1 MTQPRIAVLVVDD
14 SVVVRRLVT
23 TALSSDPEIQ
33 VVGTASSGRLAL
45 DKIGQLNPDLVTL
58 DIEMPDMDGL
68 ETLKELRRRHP
79 KLPVVMFSS
88 LTERGAAIT
97 LDALTFGANDY
108 VCKPAK
114 VSSPDEAMANV
125 RDQLIPKIKALTGK
139 RAVAPAA
146 PPAQASPNPAATAT
160 PSTIVRPRTAIPR
173 TGEPTG
179 AVDVI
184 AIGASTGGP
193 DALASI
199 LAQLPAD
206 FAVPVVI
213 VQHMPPLFT
222 RLFAQRLN
230 SGAQVTVREARDGD
244 LVEPGTVLIAPGD
257 FHLSVRRDGLAVRA
271 VTHQEGPENWVRPA
285 VDVLFR
291 SIADVYGERALGV
304 VLTGMG
310 QDGIRGVERMSE
322 LGAQI
327 VVQDEATSVVWGMP
341 GVVASAGLAHRI
353 LPLVEVAPHIISV
366 AGRGRAL
373 SAARSAAGAGAT
385 R

>member
-1 MTQPRIAVLVVDD
+1 MSTIKVLVVDD

-23 TALSSDPEIQ
+23 TALCSDPGIE

-45 DKIGQLNPDLVTL
+45 DKISQLNPDLVTL

-114 VSSPDEAMANV
+114 VSSPDEAMASV
-125 RDQLIPKIKALTGK
+125 RDQLIPKIKALTIG
-139 RAVAPAA
+139 RSGPAAVSRPAA
-146 PPAQASPNPAATAT
+146 PSAPML
-160 PSTIVRPRTAIPR
+160 VRPRVAIPSR
-173 TGEPTG
+173 GAEPG
-179 AVDVI
+179 GPVDVI

-199 LAQLPAD
+199 LAKLPAD
-206 FAVPVVI
+206 FPVPVVI

-230 SGAQVTVREARDGD
+230 TASQVTVREARDGD

-257 FHLSVRRDGLAVRA
+257 FHLSVKRDGLTVRA

-291 SIADVYGERALGV
+291 SVAEAYGERALGV

-310 QDGIRGVERMSE
+310 QDGIRGVEKMVE
-322 LGAQI
+322 AGAQI

-341 GVVASAGLAHRI
+341 GVVAAAGLAHRI
-353 LPLVEVAPHIISV
+353 LPMADVAPHLIGV
-366 AGRGRAL
+366 ANRTRP
-373 SAARSAAGAGAT
+373 SAARAAAGVG

>member
-1 MTQPRIAVLVVDD
+1 MPTIKVLVVDD
-14 SVVVRRLVT
+14 SVVARRLVT
-23 TALSSDPEIQ
+23 TALSADPEIE

-68 ETLKELRRRHP
+68 ETLKELRRLHA

-114 VSSPDEAMANV
+114 VSSPDEAMASV
-125 RDQLIPKIKALTGK
+125 RAQLIPKIKALTIG
-139 RAVAPAA
+139 RSGSAAVSRPAA
-146 PPAQASPNPAATAT
+146 ASSPVT
-160 PSTIVRPRTAIPR
+160 VRPRVAMPS
-173 TGEPTG
+173 TGIEPIG
-179 AVDVI
+179 PVDII

-199 LAQLPAD
+199 LSKLPAD
-206 FAVPVVI
+206 FPVPVVI

-230 SGAQVTVREARDGD
+230 TGSQVTVREAKDGD
-244 LVEPGTVLIAPGD
+244 IVEPGTVLIAPGD
-257 FHLSVRRDGLAVRA
+257 FHLSLKRDGLTVRA

-291 SIADVYGERALGV
+291 SVAEVYGERALGV

-310 QDGIRGVERMSE
+310 QDGIRGVERMVE
-322 LGAQI
+322 AGAQI
-327 VVQDEATSVVWGMP
+327 TVQDEATSVVWGMP
-341 GVVASAGLAHRI
+341 GVVANAGLAHRI
-353 LPLVEVAPHIISV
+353 LPLLDVAPHVIAV
-366 AGRGRAL
+366 ANRARNL
-373 SAARSAAGAGAT
+373 ASSRAAAGAG

>member
-1 MTQPRIAVLVVDD
+1 MPQIVSIKVLVVDD

-23 TALSSDPEIQ
+23 TALSSDPEIE

-45 DKIGQLNPDLVTL
+45 DKIGQLSPDLVTL

-125 RDQLIPKIKALTGK
+125 RDQLIPKIKALTIG
-139 RAVAPAA
+139 RSGPAAAAVAAA
-146 PPAQASPNPAATAT
+146 RPAATAS
-160 PSTIVRPRTAIPR
+160 PVLVRPRVAMPS
-173 TGEPTG
+173 TGAEPTG
-179 AVDVI
+179 PVDVI

-199 LAQLPAD
+199 LSKLPAD
-206 FAVPVVI
+206 FPVPVVI

-230 SGAQVTVREARDGD
+230 TASQVTVREAKNGD

-257 FHLSVRRDGLAVRA
+257 FHLSLKRDGLSVRA
-271 VTHQEGPENWVRPA
+271 ITHQEGPENWVRPA

-291 SIADVYGERALGV
+291 SVAEVYGERALGV

-310 QDGIRGVERMSE
+310 QDGIRGVEKMVE
-322 LGAQI
+322 AGAQI
-327 VVQDEATSVVWGMP
+327 AVQDEATSVVWGMP

-353 LPLVEVAPHIISV
+353 LPLVDVAPHVIAIASRSRNF
-366 AGRGRAL
+366 ASARA
-373 SAARSAAGAGAT
+373 AAGVG

>member
-1 MTQPRIAVLVVDD
+1 MSKIAVLVVDD

-23 TALSSDPEIQ
+23 TALSSDPEIE

-58 DIEMPDMDGL
+58 DIEMPDMNGL

-108 VCKPAK
+108 VCKPTK
-114 VSSPDEAMANV
+114 VASPDEAMANV

-139 RAVAPAA
+139 RTAAASSPVAARVPTASPAA
-146 PPAQASPNPAATAT
+146 S
-160 PSTIVRPRTAIPR
+160 SIVRPRTAVPR

-199 LAQLPAD
+199 LSQLPAD
-206 FAVPVVI
+206 FPVPIVI

-230 SGAQVTVREARDGD
+230 SAAQVTVREARDGD

-257 FHLSVRRDGLAVRA
+257 YHLSVRRDGLAVRA

-291 SIADVYGERALGV
+291 SIADAYGERALGV

-310 QDGIRGVERMSE
+310 QDGIRGVEKMSE

-353 LPLVEVAPHIISV
+353 LPLSEVAPHILSV
-366 AGRGRAL
+366 AGRGRTFA
-373 SAARSAAGAGAT
+373 SARAAAGAT

>member
-1 MTQPRIAVLVVDD
+1 MPIAVLVVDD

-23 TALSSDPEIQ
+23 TALQSDPEIV
-33 VVGTASSGRLAL
+33 VVGTASSGRLCL
-45 DKIGQLNPDLVTL
+45 DKIAQLNPDLVTL

-114 VSSPDEAMANV
+114 VSSPDEAMASV
-125 RDQLIPKIKALTGK
+125 RDQLIPKIKALTGVRTS
-139 RAVAPAA
+139 RAARETGVVSPLAPVL
-146 PPAQASPNPAATAT
+146 T
-160 PSTIVRPRTAIPR
+160 RPRVPAGPIT
-173 TGEPTG
+173 TGAEPTG
-179 AVDVI
+179 PVDVI

-193 DALASI
+193 DALALI
-199 LAQLPAD
+199 LAQLPVD
-206 FAVPVVI
+206 FPVPVVV

-222 RLFAQRLN
+222 RLFAQRLHSAGN
-230 SGAQVTVREARDGD
+230 IAVREAKDGD
-244 LVEPGTVLIAPGD
+244 LVEAGTVLIAPGD
-257 FHLSVRRDGLAVRA
+257 YHLSLRRDGLNVRA

-291 SIADVYGERALGV
+291 SVADVYAERALGV

-310 QDGIRGVERMSE
+310 QDGIRGVERMSAA
-322 LGAQI
+322 GAQI
-327 VVQDEATSVVWGMP
+327 AVQDEATSVVWGMP
-341 GVVASAGLAHRI
+341 GVVATAGLAHRV
-353 LPLVEVAPHIISV
+353 LPLNEVVHHLLTV
-366 AGRGRAL
+366 AARTRGRA
-373 SAARSAAGAGAT
+373 AAVAGAH

>member
-1 MTQPRIAVLVVDD
+1 MPHLASIKVLVVDD

-23 TALSSDPEIQ
+23 TALSSDPDIE

-45 DKIGQLNPDLVTL
+45 DKILQLNPDLVTL

-108 VCKPAK
+108 VCKPTR

-125 RDQLIPKIKALTGK
+125 REQLIPKIKALTIG
-139 RAVAPAA
+139 RSGPAEAVRPATM
-146 PPAQASPNPAATAT
+146 ASA
-160 PSTIVRPRTAIPR
+160 SLVRPRVAVPS
-173 TGEPTG
+173 TGAEPTG
-179 AVDVI
+179 PVDVI

-206 FAVPVVI
+206 FPVPVVI

-230 SGAQVTVREARDGD
+230 TASQVTVREARDGD

-257 FHLSVRRDGLAVRA
+257 FHLSLRREGLTVRA

-291 SIADVYGERALGV
+291 SVAEVYGERALGV

-310 QDGIRGVERMSE
+310 QDGIRGVEKMVE
-322 LGAQI
+322 AGAQI
-327 VVQDEATSVVWGMP
+327 VVQNEATSVVWGMP
-341 GVVASAGLAHRI
+341 GVVAAAGLAHRI
-353 LPLVEVAPHIISV
+353 LPLTDVAPHVMAV
-366 AGRGRAL
+366 AGRTRSLASVRAALGVGR
-373 SAARSAAGAGAT
+373 
-385 R
+385 

>member
-1 MTQPRIAVLVVDD
+1 VTVASTGKISVLVVDD

-23 TALSSDPEIQ
+23 TALSSDPEIE
-33 VVGTASSGRLAL
+33 VVGTASSGRLCL

-108 VCKPAK
+108 VCKPTK

-125 RDQLIPKIKALTGK
+125 RDQLIPKIKALTTGRSGLAT
-139 RAVAPAA
+139 RAAAA
-146 PPAQASPNPAATAT
+146 PVT
-160 PSTIVRPRTAIPR
+160 VRPRVVVPR
-173 TGEPTG
+173 SGIEPTG
-179 AVDVI
+179 PVDII

-193 DALASI
+193 DAIASI
-199 LAQLPAD
+199 LSKLPAD
-206 FAVPVVI
+206 FPIPIVI

-222 RLFAQRLN
+222 RLFAQRLH
-230 SGAQVTVREARDGD
+230 SASQVTVREAKTGD
-244 LVEPGTVLIAPGD
+244 VIVPGTVLIAPGD
-257 FHLSVRRDGLAVRA
+257 FHLSLKRDGLTVRA

-291 SIADVYGERALGV
+291 SIAEVYGERALGV

-310 QDGIRGVERMSE
+310 QDGIRGVEKMSE
-322 LGAQI
+322 AGAQI

-341 GVVASAGLAHRI
+341 GVVANAGLAHRI
-353 LPLVEVAPHIISV
+353 LPLADVSPHLIAVAARTARSI
-366 AGRGRAL
+366 
-373 SAARSAAGAGAT
+373 SAARAGAA

>member
-1 MTQPRIAVLVVDD
+1 MPSGTSIAKIAVLVVDD

-23 TALSSDPEIQ
+23 TALQADPDIE
-33 VVGTASSGRLAL
+33 VVGTASSGRLCL
-45 DKIGQLNPDLVTL
+45 DKIAQLNPDLVTL
-58 DIEMPDMDGL
+58 DVEMPDMDGL

-108 VCKPAK
+108 VCKPHK
-114 VSSPDEAMANV
+114 VSSPDEAMASV
-125 RDQLIPKIKALTGK
+125 RDQLIPKIKALTGVRTS
-139 RAVAPAA
+139 RAAREAVTAAPALARPRTPAA
-146 PPAQASPNPAATAT
+146 PVL
-160 PSTIVRPRTAIPR
+160 PSA
-173 TGEPTG
+173 EPTG

-193 DALASI
+193 DALALI

-206 FAVPVVI
+206 FPVPVVV

-222 RLFAQRLN
+222 RLFAQRLH
-230 SGAQVTVREARDGD
+230 SACAVDVREARDGD

-257 FHLSVRRDGLAVRA
+257 YHLSLRRDGLGVRA

-291 SIADVYGERALGV
+291 SVADVYAERALGV

-310 QDGIRGVERMSE
+310 QDGIRGVERMTAA
-322 LGAQI
+322 GAQI
-327 VVQDEATSVVWGMP
+327 AVQDEATSVVWGMP
-341 GVVASAGLAHRI
+341 GVVANAGLAHSV
-353 LPLVEVAPHIISV
+353 LPLSDVAAHLLAV
-366 AGRGRAL
+366 AARTRGRA
-373 SAARSAAGAGAT
+373 AAVAGAT

>member
-1 MTQPRIAVLVVDD
+1 MTSTAKINVLVVDD

-23 TALSSDPEIQ
+23 TALQSDPEIE
-33 VVGTASSGRLAL
+33 VVGTASSGRLCL
-45 DKIGQLNPDLVTL
+45 DKIAQLNPDLVTL

-125 RDQLIPKIKALTGK
+125 RDQLIPKIKALTGVRTT
-139 RAVAPAA
+139 RALRESRDEVSVAPVF
-146 PPAQASPNPAATAT
+146 
-160 PSTIVRPRTAIPR
+160 VRPRTPAVPF
-173 TGEPTG
+173 TTSAEPTG
-179 AVDVI
+179 PVDII

-193 DALASI
+193 DALALI

-206 FAVPVVI
+206 FPVPVVV

-222 RLFAQRLN
+222 RLFAQRLH
-230 SGAQVTVREARDGD
+230 SAGQVVVREAKDGD
-244 LVEPGTVLIAPGD
+244 VVEAGTVLIAPGD
-257 FHLSVRRDGLAVRA
+257 FHLSLRRDGLVVRA

-291 SIADVYGERALGV
+291 SVADVYAERALAV

-310 QDGIRGVERMSE
+310 QDGIRGVERMTAA
-322 LGAQI
+322 GAQI
-327 VVQDEATSVVWGMP
+327 AVQDEATSVVWGMP
-341 GVVASAGLAHRI
+341 GVVANAGLAHRV
-353 LPLVEVAPHIISV
+353 LPLNEVASHLLTV
-366 AGRGRAL
+366 AARTRGRA
-373 SAARSAAGAGAT
+373 AAVAGAP

>member
-1 MTQPRIAVLVVDD
+1 MPTIKVLVVDD
-14 SVVVRRLVT
+14 SVVARRLVT
-23 TALSSDPEIQ
+23 TALSADPEIE

-68 ETLKELRRRHP
+68 ETLKELRRRHA

-125 RDQLIPKIKALTGK
+125 RDQLIPKIKALTIG
-139 RAVAPAA
+139 RSGPAA
-146 PPAQASPNPAATAT
+146 IGRPVASAAAL
-160 PSTIVRPRTAIPR
+160 PVAARPRVAMPSI
-173 TGEPTG
+173 GAEPTG
-179 AVDVI
+179 AVDII

-199 LAQLPAD
+199 LAKLPAD
-206 FAVPVVI
+206 FPVPVVI

-230 SGAQVTVREARDGD
+230 TASAVTVREARNGD
-244 LVEPGTVLIAPGD
+244 ILEPGTVLIAPGD
-257 FHLSVRRDGLAVRA
+257 FHLSLKRDGLIVRA

-291 SIADVYGERALGV
+291 SVAEVYAERALGV

-310 QDGIRGVERMSE
+310 QDGIRGVERMVE
-322 LGAQI
+322 AGAQI
-327 VVQDEATSVVWGMP
+327 VVQDEASSVVWGMP
-341 GVVASAGLAHRI
+341 GVVANAGLAHRV
-353 LPLVEVAPHIISV
+353 LPLPEVAPHVIAV
-366 AGRGRAL
+366 ASRTRNLA
-373 SAARSAAGAGAT
+373 STRAGAGAG

>member
-1 MTQPRIAVLVVDD
+1 MPPKATIKVLVVDD

-23 TALSSDPEIQ
+23 TALSSDPDIE
-33 VVGTASSGRLAL
+33 VVGTASSGRLGL
-45 DKIGQLNPDLVTL
+45 DKIGQLSPDLVTL

-88 LTERGAAIT
+88 LTERGATIT

-114 VSSPDEAMANV
+114 VSSPDEAMASV
-125 RDQLIPKIKALTGK
+125 RDQLIPKIKALTTG
-139 RAVAPAA
+139 RSGIAPR
-146 PPAQASPNPAATAT
+146 PATAT
-160 PSTIVRPRTAIPR
+160 AAAVLPATIVRPRLAVPS
-173 TGEPTG
+173 TGVEPTG
-179 AVDVI
+179 PVDII

-199 LAQLPAD
+199 LSKLPAD
-206 FAVPVVI
+206 FPVPVVI

-230 SGAQVTVREARDGD
+230 TASQVTVREARDGD
-244 LVEPGTVLIAPGD
+244 IVEPGTVLIAPGD
-257 FHLSVRRDGLAVRA
+257 FHVSLRRDGLTVRA
-271 VTHQEGPENWVRPA
+271 MTHQEGPENWVRPA

-291 SIADVYGERALGV
+291 SVAEVYGERALGV

-310 QDGIRGVERMSE
+310 QDGIRGVEKMVE
-322 LGAQI
+322 AGAQI
-327 VVQDEATSVVWGMP
+327 AVQDEATSVVWGMP
-341 GVVASAGLAHRI
+341 GVVANAGLAHRI
-353 LPLVEVAPHIISV
+353 LPLLDVAPHIIAV
-366 AGRGRAL
+366 AGRSRAA
-373 SAARSAAGAGAT
+373 SRAVAGAG

>member
-1 MTQPRIAVLVVDD
+1 MPPSPTIKVLVVDD

-23 TALSSDPEIQ
+23 TALSSDPEIE

-125 RDQLIPKIKALTGK
+125 RDQLIPKIKALTIG
-139 RAVAPAA
+139 RSGPAAVARPVA
-146 PPAQASPNPAATAT
+146 ASPVLVRRRVAM
-160 PSTIVRPRTAIPR
+160 PSTSI
-173 TGEPTG
+173 EPIG
-179 AVDVI
+179 PVEVI

-199 LAQLPAD
+199 LSKLPAD
-206 FAVPVVI
+206 FPVPIVI

-230 SGAQVTVREARDGD
+230 SGCQITVREARDGD

-257 FHLSVRRDGLAVRA
+257 FHLSLRRDGLAVRA

-291 SIADVYGERALGV
+291 SVAEVYGERALGV

-310 QDGIRGVERMSE
+310 QDGIRGVER
-322 LGAQI
+322 LVGAGAQI

-341 GVVASAGLAHRI
+341 GVVADAGLAHRI
-353 LPLVEVAPHIISV
+353 LPLVDVAPHVIAV
-366 AGRGRAL
+366 AGRTRTLASSRAGV
-373 SAARSAAGAGAT
+373 AR
-385 R
+385 

>member
-1 MTQPRIAVLVVDD
+1 MPPTAKIAVLVVDD

-23 TALSSDPEIQ
+23 TALSVDPDIE
-33 VVGTASSGRLAL
+33 VVGTASSGRLCL
-45 DKIGQLNPDLVTL
+45 DKIAQLNPDLVTL

-79 KLPVVMFSS
+79 KLPVIMFSS

-108 VCKPAK
+108 VCKPAR

-125 RDQLIPKIKALTGK
+125 RDQLIPKIKALTGVRVP
-139 RAVAPAA
+139 RAGRDTV
-146 PPAQASPNPAATAT
+146 TAT
-160 PSTIVRPRTAIPR
+160 PVAARPRTAAPA
-173 TGEPTG
+173 TSLEPTG
-179 AVDVI
+179 PVDVI

-193 DALASI
+193 DALALI
-199 LAQLPAD
+199 LKQIPAD
-206 FAVPVVI
+206 FPVPIVV

-222 RLFAQRLN
+222 RLFAQRLD
-230 SGAQVTVREARDGD
+230 GAGRVTVREAKDGD
-244 LVEPGTVLIAPGD
+244 VLEAGTVLIAPGD
-257 FHLSVRRDGLAVRA
+257 YHLSLRRDGLNVRA

-291 SIADVYGERALGV
+291 SVAEVYGERSLGV

-310 QDGIRGVERMSE
+310 QDGIRGVEKMVAT
-322 LGAQI
+322 GAQI

-341 GVVASAGLAHRI
+341 GVVANAGLAHRV
-353 LPLVEVAPHIISV
+353 LPLDEVAPHVLSV
-366 AGRGRAL
+366 GARTRSRATVGVP
-373 SAARSAAGAGAT
+373 R
-385 R
+385 

>member
-1 MTQPRIAVLVVDD
+1 MPPTAKIAVLVVDD

-23 TALSSDPEIQ
+23 TALSSDPDVE

-45 DKIGQLNPDLVTL
+45 DKITQLKPDLVTL

-79 KLPVVMFSS
+79 KLPVIMFSS
-88 LTERGAAIT
+88 LTERGATIT

-125 RDQLIPKIKALTGK
+125 RNQLIPKIKALTGV
-139 RAVAPAA
+139 RATRVSRGDAPA
-146 PPAQASPNPAATAT
+146 SPVL
-160 PSTIVRPRTAIPR
+160 VRPRVAASPAGI
-173 TGEPTG
+173 EPIG
-179 AVDVI
+179 QVDVI

-193 DALASI
+193 DALALI
-199 LAQLPAD
+199 LNQLPAD
-206 FAVPVVI
+206 FPVPIVV

-230 SGAQVTVREARDGD
+230 SAGQIAVREAKDGD
-244 LVEPGTVLIAPGD
+244 LVVPGTVLIAPGD
-257 FHLSVRRDGLAVRA
+257 FHLSLVRDGLNVRA

-291 SIADVYGERALGV
+291 SVAEVYGERALGV

-310 QDGIRGVERMSE
+310 QDGIRGVEKMSAA
-322 LGAQI
+322 GAQI
-327 VVQDEATSVVWGMP
+327 TVQDEATSVVWGMP
-341 GVVASAGLAHRI
+341 GVVANAGLAHRV
-353 LPLVEVAPHIISV
+353 LPLPEVAAHLLAV
-366 AGRGRAL
+366 AARSRGRA
-373 SAARSAAGAGAT
+373 SASAGAS

>member
-1 MTQPRIAVLVVDD
+1 MPPSPTIKVLVVDD

-23 TALSSDPEIQ
+23 TALSSDPEIE
-33 VVGTASSGRLAL
+33 VLGTASSGRLAL

-125 RDQLIPKIKALTGK
+125 RDQLIPKIKALTIG
-139 RAVAPAA
+139 RSGPAAVARPVA
-146 PPAQASPNPAATAT
+146 ASPVLVRRRVAM
-160 PSTIVRPRTAIPR
+160 PSTSI
-173 TGEPTG
+173 EPIG
-179 AVDVI
+179 PVEVI

-199 LAQLPAD
+199 LSKLPAD
-206 FAVPVVI
+206 FPVPIVI

-230 SGAQVTVREARDGD
+230 SGCQITVREARDGD

-257 FHLSVRRDGLAVRA
+257 FHLSLRRDGLAVRA

-291 SIADVYGERALGV
+291 SVAEVYGERALGV

-310 QDGIRGVERMSE
+310 QDGIRGVER
-322 LGAQI
+322 LVGAGAQI

-341 GVVASAGLAHRI
+341 GVVADAGLAHRI
-353 LPLVEVAPHIISV
+353 LPLVDVAPHVMAV
-366 AGRGRAL
+366 AGRTRTLASSRAGV
-373 SAARSAAGAGAT
+373 AR
-385 R
+385 

>member
-1 MTQPRIAVLVVDD
+1 MPPSPTIKVLVVDD

-23 TALSSDPEIQ
+23 TALSSDPEIE

-125 RDQLIPKIKALTGK
+125 RDQLIPKIKALTIG
-139 RAVAPAA
+139 RSGPAAVARPVA
-146 PPAQASPNPAATAT
+146 ASPVLVRRRVAM
-160 PSTIVRPRTAIPR
+160 PSTSI
-173 TGEPTG
+173 EPIG
-179 AVDVI
+179 PVEVI

-199 LAQLPAD
+199 LSKLPAD
-206 FAVPVVI
+206 FPVPIVI

-230 SGAQVTVREARDGD
+230 SGCQITVREARDGD

-257 FHLSVRRDGLAVRA
+257 FHLSLRRDGLAVRA

-291 SIADVYGERALGV
+291 SVAEVYGERALGV

-310 QDGIRGVERMSE
+310 QDGIRGVER
-322 LGAQI
+322 LVGAGAQI

-341 GVVASAGLAHRI
+341 GVVADAGLAHRI
-353 LPLVEVAPHIISV
+353 LPLVDVAPHVMAV
-366 AGRGRAL
+366 AGRTRTLASSRAGV
-373 SAARSAAGAGAT
+373 AR
-385 R
+385 

>member
-1 MTQPRIAVLVVDD
+1 MPPSPTIKVLVVDD

-23 TALSSDPEIQ
+23 TALSSDPEIE

-125 RDQLIPKIKALTGK
+125 RDQLIPKIKALTIG
-139 RAVAPAA
+139 RSGPAAVARPVA
-146 PPAQASPNPAATAT
+146 ASPVLVRRRVAM
-160 PSTIVRPRTAIPR
+160 PSTSI
-173 TGEPTG
+173 EPIG
-179 AVDVI
+179 PVEVI

-199 LAQLPAD
+199 LSKLPAD
-206 FAVPVVI
+206 FPVPIVI

-230 SGAQVTVREARDGD
+230 SGCQITVREARDGD

-257 FHLSVRRDGLAVRA
+257 FHLSLRRDGLAVRA

-291 SIADVYGERALGV
+291 SVAEVYGERALGV

-310 QDGIRGVERMSE
+310 QDGIRGVERMVGA
-322 LGAQI
+322 GAQI

-341 GVVASAGLAHRI
+341 GVVADAGLAHRI
-353 LPLVEVAPHIISV
+353 LPLVDVAPHVMAV
-366 AGRGRAL
+366 AGRTRTLASSRAGV
-373 SAARSAAGAGAT
+373 AR
-385 R
+385 

>member
-1 MTQPRIAVLVVDD
+1 MPPSPTIKVLVVDD

-23 TALSSDPEIQ
+23 TALSSDPEIE

-108 VCKPAK
+108 VCKPAR

-125 RDQLIPKIKALTGK
+125 RDQLIPKIKALTIG
-139 RAVAPAA
+139 RSGPAAVARPVA
-146 PPAQASPNPAATAT
+146 ASPVLVRRRVAM
-160 PSTIVRPRTAIPR
+160 PSTSI
-173 TGEPTG
+173 EPIG
-179 AVDVI
+179 PVEVI

-199 LAQLPAD
+199 LSKLPAD
-206 FAVPVVI
+206 FPVPIVI

-230 SGAQVTVREARDGD
+230 SGCQITVREARDGD

-257 FHLSVRRDGLAVRA
+257 FHLSLRRDGLAVRA

-291 SIADVYGERALGV
+291 SVAEVYGERALGV

-310 QDGIRGVERMSE
+310 QDGIRGVER
-322 LGAQI
+322 LVGAGAQI

-341 GVVASAGLAHRI
+341 GVVADAGLAHRI
-353 LPLVEVAPHIISV
+353 LPLVDVAPHVMAV
-366 AGRGRAL
+366 AGRTRTLASSRAGV
-373 SAARSAAGAGAT
+373 AR
-385 R
+385 